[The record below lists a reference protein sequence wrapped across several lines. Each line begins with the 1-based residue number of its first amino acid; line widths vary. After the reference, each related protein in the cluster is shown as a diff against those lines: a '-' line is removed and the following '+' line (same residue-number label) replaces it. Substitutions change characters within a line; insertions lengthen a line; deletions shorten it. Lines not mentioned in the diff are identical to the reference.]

1 MSAYKQFNTQDLIVS
16 PLEVNKG
23 FYFKG
28 GGILTGSD
36 IGINRFTGS
45 RGDYLTSGSQ
55 LSGTIPDQQIPSVL
69 VYDSI
74 KQLYYSNYLSGRGGF
89 ISNAITSSILLGANR
104 EGDTLIGGVQQ
115 TNFYNYEQTT
125 LWPNKIFPTGTNTL
139 TTQDSDYI
147 VTQNGSLI
155 TSTENVSIG
164 VISIP
169 SKLFGD
175 YIQPN
180 SFYLEGP
187 SGSIKDDGEGRL
199 LWQHPNSPATNY
211 EYMGGNIIYQ
221 HGIVTLF
228 DSITEGSDLTDV
240 YGTGLYGGA
249 LYGGNRTS
257 RIDYIESFVSG
268 SNVTMSFSSSYKLFE
283 TQYQCTIDEN
293 EFNYTLNPS
302 AITGS
307 QIPTIFSGSNIE
319 WENTSSIGT
328 PLGFVTSS
336 YFEPYITTVGL
347 YDENSQLLA
356 VGKLAQPLQS
366 SPTTDT
372 TILVNIDR

>member
-16 PLEVNKG
+16 PFEVNKG

-28 GGILTGSD
+28 GDVLTGSNV
-36 IGINRFTGS
+36 GINRFTGS
-45 RGDYLTSGSQ
+45 KGDYLTSGSQ
-55 LSGTIPDQQIPSVL
+55 LSGTIPGEQIPSVL

-74 KQLYYSNYLSGRGGF
+74 KQLYYGNYLSGSGGF
-89 ISNAITSSILLGANR
+89 IGNAATSSIIIGANEDGSR
-104 EGDTLIGGVQQ
+104 PVGLIQS

-125 LWPNKIFPTGTNTL
+125 LWPNKTFPT
-139 TTQDSDYI
+139 S
-147 VTQNGSLI
+147 
-155 TSTENVSIG
+155 SIG

-180 SFYLEGP
+180 SFFLEGP

-199 LWQHPNSPATNY
+199 LWLHPNSPSSPY
-211 EYMGGNIIYQ
+211 EYMDGNIIYQ
-221 HGIVTLF
+221 HGIITLF
-228 DSITEGSDLTDV
+228 DSETEGDASEALYGTAV
-240 YGTGLYGGA
+240 YGTSIYGIT
-249 LYGGNRTS
+249 RVP
-257 RIDYIESFVSG
+257 RIDFIESFVSG

-283 TQYQCTIDEN
+283 TQYQCTLDEN
-293 EFNYTLNPS
+293 EFNYSTNPT
-302 AITGS
+302 IVTGS
-307 QIPTIFSGSNIE
+307 TFQVNLTESLPSL
-319 WENTSSIGT
+319 SSSFYGK
-328 PLGFVTSS
+328 LLDFATSS

-347 YDENSQLLA
+347 YDEDFQLLA

>member
-1 MSAYKQFNTQDLIVS
+1 MSAYKQLNSQDLIVS

-28 GGILTGSD
+28 GDILTGSD
-36 IGINRFTGS
+36 VGINRFTGS

-74 KQLYYSNYLSGRGGF
+74 KQLYYTNYLSGSAGF
-89 ISNAITSSILLGANR
+89 TSDAITSSVLLGANE
-104 EGDTLIGGVQQ
+104 EGNTLIGGIQS

-125 LWPNKIFPTGTNTL
+125 LWPNKTFPT
-139 TTQDSDYI
+139 S
-147 VTQNGSLI
+147 
-155 TSTENVSIG
+155 SIG

-180 SFYLEGP
+180 SFYIEGIN
-187 SGSIKDDGEGRL
+187 GSIKDDGEGRL
-199 LWQHPNSPATNY
+199 LYQPHNPPNVDF

-221 HGIVTLF
+221 HGIITLF
-228 DSITEGSDLTDV
+228 NSKEQVLIEGSK
-240 YGTGLYGGA
+240 YGESIYGSNT
-249 LYGGNRTS
+249 YGGNTIKASQFIKTFLTS
-257 RIDYIESFVSG
+257 
-268 SNVTMSFSSSYKLFE
+268 SNVTMSFSSSYKLYE
-283 TQYQCTIDEN
+283 TQYKATILEN

-302 AITGS
+302 AISGS
-307 QIPTIFSGSNIE
+307 TIPTIFSGSNLE
-319 WENTSSIGT
+319 FENTASYGK
-328 PLGFVTSS
+328 PYDFVTAS
-336 YFEPYITTVGL
+336 YFDPYITTVGL
-347 YDENSQLLA
+347 YDNNFQLLA
-356 VGKLAQPLQS
+356 VGKLAKPLQTS
-366 SPTTDT
+366 AVTDT

>member
-1 MSAYKQFNTQDLIVS
+1 MSAYKQFNAQDLIVS

-28 GGILTGSD
+28 GDILTGSD
-36 IGINRFTGS
+36 VGINRFTGS
-45 RGDYLTSGSQ
+45 KGDYLISGSQ
-55 LSGTIPDQQIPSVL
+55 LTGTIPDQQLPTVL

-74 KQLYYSNYLSGRGGF
+74 KQLYYTNYLSGSAGF
-89 ISNAITSSILLGANR
+89 TSDAITSSVLLGAN
-104 EGDTLIGGVQQ
+104 EAGNTLIGGVHQ

-125 LWPNKIFPTGTNTL
+125 LWPNKSFPT
-139 TTQDSDYI
+139 S
-147 VTQNGSLI
+147 
-155 TSTENVSIG
+155 SIG

-180 SFYLEGP
+180 SFFLEGP
-187 SGSIKDDGEGRL
+187 SGSIKDDGNGRL
-199 LWQHPNSPATNY
+199 LWLHPNSPSSPY
-211 EYMGGNIIYQ
+211 EYMNGNIIYQ
-221 HGIVTLF
+221 HGIITLF
-228 DSITEGSDLTDV
+228 DSLTEGNDDSGYE
-240 YGTGLYGGA
+240 YGTATYGTSE
-249 LYGGNRTS
+249 YGINRVE
-257 RIDYIESFVSG
+257 REDFINSFVSG

-283 TQYQCTIDEN
+283 TQYQCTLDEN

-307 QIPTIFSGSNIE
+307 TIPTIFSGSNLNF
-319 WENTSSIGT
+319 ENTSSIGI

-347 YDENSQLLA
+347 YDGNYQLLA

>member
-1 MSAYKQFNTQDLIVS
+1 MSAYKQLNSQDLIVS
-16 PLEVNKG
+16 PFEVNKG

-28 GGILTGSD
+28 GDILTGSD
-36 IGINRFTGS
+36 VGINRFTGS

-74 KQLYYSNYLSGRGGF
+74 KQIYYTNYLSGSAGF
-89 ISNAITSSILLGANR
+89 TSDAITSSVLLGANE
-104 EGDTLIGGVQQ
+104 EGNTLIGGIQS

-125 LWPNKIFPTGTNTL
+125 LWSNKSFPT
-139 TTQDSDYI
+139 S
-147 VTQNGSLI
+147 
-155 TSTENVSIG
+155 SIG

-180 SFYLEGP
+180 SFLLEGI

-199 LWQHPNSPATNY
+199 LWQHPNIPASPY
-211 EYMGGNIIYQ
+211 EYMAGNIIYQ

-228 DSITEGSDLTDV
+228 DSITIGSDPV
-240 YGTGLYGGA
+240 NMYGTGVYGSA
-249 LYGGNRTS
+249 IYGLDRVEREDFIN
-257 RIDYIESFVSG
+257 SFVSG
-268 SNVTMSFSSSYKLFE
+268 SNVTMSFSSSYKLYE
-283 TQYQCTIDEN
+283 TQYKATILEN

-302 AITGS
+302 AISGS
-307 QIPTIFSGSNIE
+307 TIPTVFSGSNLE
-319 WENTSSIGT
+319 FENTASYGK
-328 PLGFVTSS
+328 PYGFVTAS
-336 YFEPYITTVGL
+336 YFDPYITTVGL
-347 YDENSQLLA
+347 YDNNFQLLA
-356 VGKLAQPLQS
+356 VGKLAKPLQTS
-366 SPTTDT
+366 AVTDT